1 MLFQGGKMEPY
12 VKRCTST
19 RIFSAE
25 KLMYICK
32 SQLGIE
38 KEYEQKV
45 LPDGRLS
52 IDGFIVVYDV
62 SAVPG
67 IDPLTFLP
75 LALVKFYMCWHCCC
89 WDLGGDHGTCRITCS
104 NKAQGVT

>member
-1 MLFQGGKMEPY
+1 MEPY
-12 VKRCTST
+12 TKRCASS
-19 RIFSAE
+19 RVYSAE

-45 LPDGRLS
+45 MPDGRLN
-52 IDGFIVVYDV
+52 IDGFIVCYDV

-67 IDPLTFLP
+67 NFLEIGESSGSFQ
-75 LALVKFYMCWHCCC
+75 VV
-89 WDLGGDHGTCRITCS
+89 RESI
-104 NKAQGVT
+104 

>member
-1 MLFQGGKMEPY
+1 MEPY
-12 VKRCTST
+12 IKRCAST
-19 RIFSAE
+19 RVFSAE

-45 LPDGRLS
+45 LPEGRLN
-52 IDGFIVVYDV
+52 IDGFILCYDV

-67 IDPLTFLP
+67 NYFNAYIMQNHNIHNIEMRLP
-75 LALVKFYMCWHCCC
+75 EVLQA
-89 WDLGGDHGTCRITCS
+89 
-104 NKAQGVT
+104 

>member
-1 MLFQGGKMEPY
+1 MEPY
-12 VKRCTST
+12 TKRCAAA
-19 RIFSAE
+19 RVFSAE

-45 LPDGRLS
+45 MPDGRLN
-52 IDGFIVVYDV
+52 IDGFIVCYDV

-67 IDPLTFLP
+67 TVQMRLNILFCLI
-75 LALVKFYMCWHCCC
+75 LYLNIYK
-89 WDLGGDHGTCRITCS
+89 
-104 NKAQGVT
+104 